1 MCCRHEKVRSLKKH
15 TLALTFAKPHVSE
28 VTKRVALIAESEG
41 MKITEDALAK
51 LHEGCNG
58 DLRQMITQLQMW
70 STDAKGKLLE
80 GKGSRKTLPVSWPSL
95 PALND
100 CCVGAPGVEDRL
112 KSGVKEVLTVNIF
125 DTVKKIFVAGSAD
138 KGGGP
143 SLEDRMDGFWL
154 DTDMTPF
161 WTCVSRPP
169 SPVSVLCC
177 SRVRAG
183 GRY

>member
-15 TLALTFAKPHVSE
+15 TLAMTFAKPHVNE

-80 GKGSRKTLPVSWPSL
+80 GKGSRKTLPI
-95 PALND
+95 
-100 CCVGAPGVEDRL
+100 PG
-112 KSGVKEVLTVNIF
+112 
-125 DTVKKIFVAGSAD
+125 
-138 KGGGP
+138 
-143 SLEDRMDGFWL
+143 
-154 DTDMTPF
+154 
-161 WTCVSRPP
+161 PP
-169 SPVSVLCC
+169 RFPH
-177 SRVRAG
+177 
-183 GRY
+183 

>member
-41 MKITEDALAK
+41 MNITPDALAK

-80 GKGSRKTLPVSWPSL
+80 GKGSRKTLPVSWPPM

-161 WTCVSRPP
+161 WTCASRRPFLRF
-169 SPVSVLCC
+169 VARAC
-177 SRVRAG
+177 AG
-183 GRY
+183 GRC

>member
-1 MCCRHEKVRSLKKH
+1 M
-15 TLALTFAKPHVSE
+15 
-28 VTKRVALIAESEG
+28 
-41 MKITEDALAK
+41 
-51 LHEGCNG
+51 
-58 DLRQMITQLQMW
+58 
-70 STDAKGKLLE
+70 
-80 GKGSRKTLPVSWPSL
+80 
-95 PALND
+95 
-100 CCVGAPGVEDRL
+100 EDRL

>member
-1 MCCRHEKVRSLKKH
+1 M
-15 TLALTFAKPHVSE
+15 
-28 VTKRVALIAESEG
+28 
-41 MKITEDALAK
+41 
-51 LHEGCNG
+51 
-58 DLRQMITQLQMW
+58 
-70 STDAKGKLLE
+70 
-80 GKGSRKTLPVSWPSL
+80 
-95 PALND
+95 
-100 CCVGAPGVEDRL
+100 EDRL

-169 SPVSVLCC
+169 SLCFAARAACRRAVL
-177 SRVRAG
+177 SLLRLWPGNTSIRM
-183 GRY
+183 

>member
-80 GKGSRKTLPVSWPSL
+80 GKGSRKNPPVDL
-95 PALND
+95 ALEN
-100 CCVGAPGVEDRL
+100 
-112 KSGVKEVLTVNIF
+112 
-125 DTVKKIFVAGSAD
+125 
-138 KGGGP
+138 
-143 SLEDRMDGFWL
+143 
-154 DTDMTPF
+154 
-161 WTCVSRPP
+161 PP
-169 SPVSVLCC
+169 VP
-177 SRVRAG
+177 
-183 GRY
+183 

>member
-1 MCCRHEKVRSLKKH
+1 M
-15 TLALTFAKPHVSE
+15 
-28 VTKRVALIAESEG
+28 
-41 MKITEDALAK
+41 
-51 LHEGCNG
+51 
-58 DLRQMITQLQMW
+58 
-70 STDAKGKLLE
+70 
-80 GKGSRKTLPVSWPSL
+80 

-161 WTCVSRPP
+161 WTCAHDAHFCALLLARACRRA
-169 SPVSVLCC
+169 VL
-177 SRVRAG
+177 SLLRLWPGNTSIRM
-183 GRY
+183 